1 MFQNDCGGFIFAV
14 IFHPDGCIEYGQFYG
29 VGEQWE
35 RTYLGTVLL
44 CTCHGVAGIKCKTK
58 PEGMFT
64 SLHLYFSVA
73 CCNEFLCAKTISNN

>member
-1 MFQNDCGGFIFAV
+1 MFQVKNCAGLIFAI
-14 IFHPDGCIEYGQFYG
+14 IFHPDGCVEYGQFYG

-58 PEGMFT
+58 PEGKFT
-64 SLHLYFSVA
+64 YIVQ
-73 CCNEFLCAKTISNN
+73 